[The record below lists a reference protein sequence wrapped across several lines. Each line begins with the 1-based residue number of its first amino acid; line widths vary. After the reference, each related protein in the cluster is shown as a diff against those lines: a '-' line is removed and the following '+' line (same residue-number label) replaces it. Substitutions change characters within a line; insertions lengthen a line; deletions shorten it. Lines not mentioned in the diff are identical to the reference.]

1 MKSPWERYVR
11 CMHKAEH
18 MHTKIKPTTTPT
30 IKGSSITDFTGEQKQ
45 NTFLLNTANSELRA

>member
-1 MKSPWERYVR
+1 
-11 CMHKAEH
+11 MHKAEH

-45 NTFLLNTANSELRA
+45 NTFLLNTANSELRAEEC